1 MVIDPATSPITL
13 SVHWPHA
20 PRLVRR
26 HLQHRAGL
34 FTAVLV
40 LEIDPPVSTST
51 SHSPTSRHWPRRR
64 RLYRRVAVAQHCWLG
79 SPPPRCALA
88 ACIDTTTAASFLQ
101 QRRLHRRVAV
111 SQHRLLGSPPQRR
124 ALAGK
129 HACCAAP
136 LLRCAAPLL
145 RCAAPLLRCATLRC
159 VLAAEHARCAG
170 ALVALRCSP
179 LHWCTDV
186 SYCAATSPACALLP
200 RAAR

>member
-1 MVIDPATSPITL
+1 MSTVVIDPATSPITL
-13 SVHWPHA
+13 SVHLPHA

-111 SQHRLLGSPPQRR
+111 SQHRLLGSPPPRR

-145 RCAAPLLRCATLRC
+145 RCATLR
-159 VLAAEHARCAG
+159 
-170 ALVALRCSP
+170 
-179 LHWCTDV
+179 WCTDV

>member
-1 MVIDPATSPITL
+1 MSTVVIDPATSPITL

-111 SQHRLLGSPPQRR
+111 SQHRLLGSPPPRR

-145 RCAAPLLRCATLRC
+145 RCATIQVDSGWACHHSPTIDPF
-159 VLAAEHARCAG
+159 
-170 ALVALRCSP
+170 CSCK
-179 LHWCTDV
+179 L
-186 SYCAATSPACALLP
+186 
-200 RAAR
+200 